1 MAPYD
6 RGVAWGSERKQSG
19 RREQCFR
26 SKTPEFLTAAHV
38 SKALFSFSRIFYV
51 CLGLT

>member
-1 MAPYD
+1 M
-6 RGVAWGSERKQSG
+6 AWGPERKQS
-19 RREQCFR
+19 RRIEQCSR

-38 SKALFSFSRIFYV
+38 SKALFSFSSTFYV